1 MRGFCSGQMDGEAV
15 CPELGLGEKTQDAE
29 VKVITQLLSGVWGR
43 ERGEFRPQARTDF
56 SSGFQSWRKV
66 SGCSGGVA
74 RGSEL
79 PIAGRIQ
86 MEAVEI
92 FRMLGRLAR

>member
-1 MRGFCSGQMDGEAV
+1 MGRLSALSSGWERR
-15 CPELGLGEKTQDAE
+15 PRRAE

-43 ERGEFRPQARTDF
+43 ERGKFRPQARTDF
-56 SSGFQSWRKV
+56 SSGFQSWRKA

-79 PIAGRIQ
+79 PIAGRVQ
-86 MEAVEI
+86 MEAVEV
-92 FRMLGRLAR
+92 FRMLGRLTR